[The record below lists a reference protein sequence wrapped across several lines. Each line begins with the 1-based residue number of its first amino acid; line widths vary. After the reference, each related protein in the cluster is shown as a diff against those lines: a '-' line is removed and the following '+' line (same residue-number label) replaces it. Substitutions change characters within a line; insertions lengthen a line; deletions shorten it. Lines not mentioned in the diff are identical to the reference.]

1 MNETRAYNSVYLHIE
16 AASTLQ
22 IDIDPKHSAKAM

>member
-1 MNETRAYNSVYLHIE
+1 MNETRAYNSVYLHIKVVL
-16 AASTLQ
+16 TLQ